1 MIFNL
6 NTNRLDKYRIRNH
19 NYTIGTKISLIN
31 RNRGKY
37 YGI

>member
-19 NYTIGTKISLIN
+19 NYTIGTKNITH
-31 RNRGKY
+31 K
-37 YGI
+37 